1 MAKARR
7 AGPVPGPGGALL
19 CPARSDWPDLAAM
32 SPRWISPCQRHSYHQ
47 GKKRIKKNNYFKN
60 KRMNTLLEEIIVGG
74 GKWK

>member
-1 MAKARR
+1 
-7 AGPVPGPGGALL
+7 
-19 CPARSDWPDLAAM
+19 M

-47 GKKRIKKNNYFKN
+47 GKEKNKELKNNYFKN